1 MNYSLLLLFFLV
13 WYYNKKGS
21 FADTFGS
28 FWCFTSLFMEWKL
41 ELQRWKL
48 KENDTLNAN
57 SKTTGQTFLL
67 KAIINQEN
75 IGVNVQHLPTISSS
89 DTQSSLARKNANFVW
104 VFERLPLLQNYFLQ

>member
-1 MNYSLLLLFFLV
+1 MGYIRSRSKGMNYSLLLLFFLV

-21 FADTFGS
+21 FVETFGS
-28 FWCFTSLFMEWKL
+28 FWCFTGLFMEWKL

-48 KENDTLNAN
+48 IENENLKAN

-75 IGVNVQHLPTISSS
+75 IGVNARHLTTISSS
-89 DTQSSLARKNANFVW
+89 DTQVHW
-104 VFERLPLLQNYFLQ
+104 QE